1 MDDAKK
7 IASDSLNDFSDEV
20 KNFYD
25 IEMIITKADEKGT
38 EKTKEDGTK
47 ETIKEFPIMGYKNSS
62 SKEISW

>member
-1 MDDAKK
+1 
-7 IASDSLNDFSDEV
+7 
-20 KNFYD
+20 
-25 IEMIITKADEKGT
+25 MIITKADEKGT